1 MIPLLCAA
9 AAMVGALMAIAFV
22 VARRIGNFSIVDV
35 MWSFNFTPL
44 AAMFALFGAGHP
56 GRRLAISGLVAL
68 WSLRLAVHLARRV
81 AELHPVEEGRY
92 IELRRQWKD
101 DVNGRFFRFFLL
113 QGALNAGLSL
123 PFLFACMNPDPGLG
137 WLEGMGVL
145 VFLVS
150 FVGESAADAQLQAFR
165 KDPANSG
172 RVCRHGLWRYSRHP
186 NYFFEWLV
194 WCAFALAA
202 SAGPL
207 GWVSWVCPALM
218 LYFLLRVTGIPA
230 TEAQAVRS
238 RGEEYREY
246 QQVTSAFVP
255 WFPRPATRKTVTIK

>member
-1 MIPLLCAA
+1 MIPLLGAA
-9 AAMVGALMAIAFV
+9 AALAMVLMAAVFV

-44 AAMFALFGAGHP
+44 AAMFALFGSGHP
-56 GRRLAISGLVAL
+56 GRRLAVFCLVAL
-68 WSLRLAVHLARRV
+68 WSLRLATHLARRI
-81 AELHPVEEGRY
+81 AALHPVEEGRY
-92 IELRRQWKD
+92 LELRRQWKD

-123 PFLFACMNPDPGLG
+123 PFLFACSNPDPALG
-137 WLEGMGVL
+137 WLEGLSGL
-145 VFLVS
+145 VFLAS
-150 FVGESAADAQLQAFR
+150 LLGESTADAQLEAFR
-165 KDPANSG
+165 KDPASSG
-172 RVCRHGLWRYSRHP
+172 RVCRRGLWRYSRHP

-202 SAGPL
+202 SGVPL
-207 GWVSWVCPALM
+207 GWLSWACPALM

-246 QQVTSAFVP
+246 QRVTSAFVP
-255 WFPRPATRKTVTIK
+255 WFPRTAARKAVTIK